1 MKDEKNLLRDFVID
15 CLKKENTSSGY
26 MHFKVSEIIPIQ
38 NLMET
43 NTQNSKNK
51 LIMDVLGYVEEHYRD
66 GELSELAKI
75 LHCDLYR
82 LSKETKKL
90 TGCNYTD
97 LVQKKRLNQAGY
109 LLKNAGMS
117 VMDIGMMV
125 GYENMSYFHR
135 IFKQEYGMSPR
146 SYRIGVQ

>member
-1 MKDEKNLLRDFVID
+1 MGDRAGSSPVARTEKAKVLL
-15 CLKKENTSSGY
+15 TQ
-26 MHFKVSEIIPIQ
+26 HF
-38 NLMET
+38 L
-43 NTQNSKNK
+43 
-51 LIMDVLGYVEEHYRD
+51 
-66 GELSELAKI
+66 
-75 LHCDLYR
+75 LYW